1 MLSSLPS
8 MELGPCAAS
17 KAEEVDA
24 VDDDDELDSLSS
36 IESPAGSLN
45 TARYTC
51 AIAGSLL
58 IEGPSTRSYPVGSL
72 TEGEEVP
79 PDLLPG
85 RTMTTMPTIGSNDKP
100 RIGTISEDMGTSS
113 TASRPQTLT
122 ASDEQ
127 EEEEEEEEEEGVGVL
142 PRHDLMVAESP
153 QKMPSNSP
161 RRGLGFIMDPPE
173 RR

>member
-1 MLSSLPS
+1 
-8 MELGPCAAS
+8 
-17 KAEEVDA
+17 
-24 VDDDDELDSLSS
+24 
-36 IESPAGSLN
+36 
-45 TARYTC
+45 
-51 AIAGSLL
+51 
-58 IEGPSTRSYPVGSL
+58 
-72 TEGEEVP
+72 
-79 PDLLPG
+79 
-85 RTMTTMPTIGSNDKP
+85 MPTIGSNDKP

-127 EEEEEEEEEEGVGVL
+127 EEEEEEGVGVL